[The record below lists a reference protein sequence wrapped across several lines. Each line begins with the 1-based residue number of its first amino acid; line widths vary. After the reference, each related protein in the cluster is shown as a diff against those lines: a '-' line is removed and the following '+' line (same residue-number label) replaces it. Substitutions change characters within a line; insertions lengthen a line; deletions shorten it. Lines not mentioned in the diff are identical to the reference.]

1 MQVFI
6 ELIEVSVIFVDPGL
20 DFVVG
25 VTILRKSA

>member
-6 ELIEVSVIFVDPGL
+6 ELIEIGVIFVEPGL
-20 DFVVG
+20 DVVVG